1 VDEAAT
7 AVGDALAG
15 IVTTVGVARARDA
28 RVGVGGMS
36 PLLGGRSRVGIAEH
50 EVRLIP
56 RTRTSSSFIGL
67 IPVIPAFSPVTV
79 DELRLRRRFGA

>member
-1 VDEAAT
+1 LDDSAT

-15 IVTTVGVARARDA
+15 IVTILGVARARDA
-28 RVGVGGMS
+28 TVGVGGVS
-36 PLLGGRSRVGIAEH
+36 PLLGGRSRVEIAEH

-56 RTRTSSSFIGL
+56 STRTSSSFIGL

-79 DELRLRRRFGA
+79 VESRLRRRFGA